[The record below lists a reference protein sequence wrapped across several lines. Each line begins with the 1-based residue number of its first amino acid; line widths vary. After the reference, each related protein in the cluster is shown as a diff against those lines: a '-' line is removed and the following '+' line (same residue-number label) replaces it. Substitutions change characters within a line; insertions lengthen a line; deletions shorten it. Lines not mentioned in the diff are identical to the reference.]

1 MGGCFFYVFT
11 CEVCGGIL
19 LSSLVIGKN
28 KWAFNFILMSIVIF
42 NFFCQDLIFNAPF
55 VFSFRNNL
63 FFSGLQSHCS
73 FLYFDLPNSL
83 RLLVLFLMFVIFS
96 MFDKNFL
103 ISLCLLIKYRI
114 YGNFHD
120 IRLERVNHFL
130 YKRAKTLLQ
139 NELTSLQT
147 FELILNFN

>member
-1 MGGCFFYVFT
+1 MGGCFFLHFHLWGMWRNLFELVGNRRKINGPLTLYWWV
-11 CEVCGGIL
+11 L
-19 LSSLVIGKN
+19 LFLISS
-28 KWAFNFILMSIVIF
+28 AR
-42 NFFCQDLIFNAPF
+42 DLIFNAPF
-55 VFSFRNNL
+55 IFSFRNNL

-83 RLLVLFLMFVIFS
+83 ILLVLFLMFVIFF

-120 IRLERVNHFL
+120 IRLERVNHIYIKGQRL
-130 YKRAKTLLQ
+130 CYTMSWQPYKH
-139 NELTSLQT
+139 
-147 FELILNFN
+147 LN